1 MEKKKY
7 NVDIAGNQLTL
18 ISDEPEDFVRL
29 ITDTISG
36 RMNALTRNSFR
47 ISALDAALL
56 LSVDYLGEKLKTERR
71 LRGLQSQLSLYEM
84 TVSQLKAE
92 NEKLKAALAEAK
104 APGGVSAP
112 CDENGSEPLSPAD
125 TVSNT
130 LKNAGGDKESKL
142 KALDE
147 YLDERKNDSSSV
159 ASREEKIRY
168 IESILKGN

>member
-1 MEKKKY
+1 M
-7 NVDIAGNQLTL
+7 
-18 ISDEPEDFVRL
+18 
-29 ITDTISG
+29 
-36 RMNALTRNSFR
+36 
-47 ISALDAALL
+47 
-56 LSVDYLGEKLKTERR
+56 
-71 LRGLQSQLSLYEM
+71 
-84 TVSQLKAE
+84 
-92 NEKLKAALAEAK
+92 
-104 APGGVSAP
+104 SAP

-147 YLDERKNDSSSV
+147 YLDERKNDSSV

>member
-18 ISDEPEDFVRL
+18 ISDEPEEFVRL

-71 LRGLQSQLSLYEM
+71 LRGIQSQLSLYEM

-92 NEKLKAALAEAK
+92 NEKLKAALADSKNAK
-104 APGGVSAP
+104 DSDPDAAHT
-112 CDENGSEPLSPAD
+112 ENSPAD

-142 KALDE
+142 KALDD
-147 YLDERKNDSSSV
+147 YLDERKSDKDAV